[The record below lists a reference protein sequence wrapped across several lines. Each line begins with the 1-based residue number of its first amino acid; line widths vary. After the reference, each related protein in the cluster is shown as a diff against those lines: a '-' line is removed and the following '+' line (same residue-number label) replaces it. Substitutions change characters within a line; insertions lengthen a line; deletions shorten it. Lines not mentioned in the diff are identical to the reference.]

1 MKLILRGHHL
11 LCLKGFQGYGYD
23 ESFVKNMTEINSK
36 RKLPETEISLTSC
49 ADDVCKACPNLKDG
63 LCGNEIQNEKIV
75 KMDEEVLKKLDC
87 EKTYN
92 SQELFEKI
100 DVLFN
105 SEESVSKICFN
116 CIWHEKCL
124 FYQNLSY
131 NR

>member
-36 RKLPETEISLTSC
+36 RKLPETKITLTSS
-49 ADDVCKACPNLKDG
+49 ADDVCKACPNLKNG

-75 KMDEEVLKKLDC
+75 KMDEEVLKNIDC
-87 EKTYN
+87 EKTYD

-100 DVLFN
+100 DTIFN
-105 SEESVSKICFN
+105 SKESVSKICFN

-124 FYQNLSY
+124 FYQNLSN